1 MQSPTRVKYCG
12 ITKHRDAA
20 LAVELGIDALG
31 FVFHPASPRYVAPA
45 MAASIIAE
53 LPPFVTSV
61 GLVVDR
67 AAGEVEALIDETG
80 IGIVQYH
87 GNESGE
93 YCETLGRPYINALRV
108 KDDTDVAQ
116 SAAPFRRARAI
127 LLDAYVPGVPGGSGE
142 RFNWKKAQ
150 TAIARPLIVAG
161 GLTVNNVVSAIEQ
174 LAPYAVDVS
183 SGIESEP
190 GDKDPEKMKVFIQKI
205 RQYHGKR

>member
-1 MQSPTRVKYCG
+1 MQNPTRVKYCG

-31 FVFHPASPRYVAPA
+31 FVFHPASPRNIAPA
-45 MAASIIAE
+45 DAASIIAK

-67 AAGEVEALIDETG
+67 TAEDVEAIIEETG
-80 IGIVQYH
+80 VDIVQYH
-87 GNESGE
+87 GHESGE
-93 YCETLGRPYINALRV
+93 YCEKLGRPYIKALRV
-108 KDDTDVAQ
+108 KDDTDVAE
-116 SAAPFRRARAI
+116 SAAPFKHARAI

-142 RFNWKKAQ
+142 RFNWQQGQAP
-150 TAIARPLIVAG
+150 IERPLIVAG
-161 GLTVNNVVSAIEQ
+161 GLDANNVVAAIEQ

-190 GDKDPEKMKVFIQKI
+190 GEKDPEKMKEFIQKI